1 MLKEDLSALI
11 EKAKKE
17 KDQRAFSLIYKEF
30 NPLVRRLV
38 KNVFKE
44 DDEADD
50 ISAEIITKVLQNID
64 KYKKDVS
71 FELWVKKVTNNT
83 IIDKIRAGYL
93 DKKEVSIDAIGLEN
107 FHYTDFSNPESTLI
121 NKQTRTQIE
130 DVIDNMSK
138 SSRNVMDLRYR
149 DGLTYEKI
157 AKRLNIS
164 VGTVKATISRQK
176 KKIIKSIENEKN
188 VSNIEG
194 NSKAV
199 GSH

>member
-93 DKKEVSIDAIGLEN
+93 DKKEVSIDVIGLEN

>member
-93 DKKEVSIDAIGLEN
+93 DKKEVSIDVIGLEN

-199 GSH
+199 SSH

>member
-93 DKKEVSIDAIGLEN
+93 DKKEVSIDVIGLEN

-149 DGLTYEKI
+149 DGLTYE
-157 AKRLNIS
+157 
-164 VGTVKATISRQK
+164 
-176 KKIIKSIENEKN
+176 
-188 VSNIEG
+188 
-194 NSKAV
+194 
-199 GSH
+199 

>member
-1 MLKEDLSALI
+1 M
-11 EKAKKE
+11 
-17 KDQRAFSLIYKEF
+17 
-30 NPLVRRLV
+30 
-38 KNVFKE
+38 
-44 DDEADD
+44 
-50 ISAEIITKVLQNID
+50 
-64 KYKKDVS
+64 
-71 FELWVKKVTNNT
+71 TNNT

-93 DKKEVSIDAIGLEN
+93 DKKEVSIDVIGLEN